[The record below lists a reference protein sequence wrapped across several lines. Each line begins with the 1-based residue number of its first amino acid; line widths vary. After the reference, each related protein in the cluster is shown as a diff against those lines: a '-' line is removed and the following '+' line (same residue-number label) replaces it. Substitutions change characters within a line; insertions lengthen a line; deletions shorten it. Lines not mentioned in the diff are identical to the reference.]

1 MIENADELMANFAQN
16 FKDEPD
22 VVQHQI
28 LISCM
33 KLYLHRPEDGT
44 EILKD
49 LFKYITKECENPDLR
64 GRGFIYWRLL
74 STNPALAK
82 KVVLSERPL
91 LSEQSYTLE
100 TELLE
105 KLIENIGCLS
115 SVYGKQP
122 EDFVKKL
129 KDNANAKEVIDEYQ
143 EELLK
148 EEN

>member
-1 MIENADELMANFAQN
+1 
-16 FKDEPD
+16 
-22 VVQHQI
+22 
-28 LISCM
+28 M

-64 GRGFIYWRLL
+64 DRGFIYWRLL

-100 TELLE
+100 T
-105 KLIENIGCLS
+105 
-115 SVYGKQP
+115 
-122 EDFVKKL
+122 
-129 KDNANAKEVIDEYQ
+129 
-143 EELLK
+143 
-148 EEN
+148 